1 MEQAAIW
8 RDDFPA
14 LTQEVN
20 NRPLVYL
27 DSAASAQKPLSVIES
42 VSQFYRHEYAAV
54 HRGIHTLSAQ
64 ATEHMELVRDKVCTF
79 INASQREEIIFV
91 NGTTHGINLIANT
104 FGKQHLAQGDEII
117 ISEMEH
123 HANIV
128 PWQMLE
134 HTLGIKVVVWQIEN
148 DGSLCLDKLRALIT
162 SRTRLLAIA
171 HVSNVLGTVNPI
183 QEITSLAHQ
192 FGVKVLVDGAQ
203 AIMHQHVDVQA
214 LNCDFYV
221 FSGHKLYGPT
231 GIGVLYGKKAL
242 LDTLP
247 PWEGGGSMIQDVDLE
262 HGTTYNRVPWRFEAG
277 SPNVAGI
284 IGLGQAI
291 DYLLNIGF
299 EQIHQH
305 ETMQVNYL
313 HKQLQSIPSVHIY
326 GPEVRAGVVA
336 FNLGELHAFDVGS
349 FLDKYGVAI
358 RTGHHCAQPLMKHYG
373 VTSMCRASIAIYN
386 TQQDIDTLVTSLK
399 RIQILLG

>member
-42 VSQFYRHEYAAV
+42 ISQFYRHEYAAV

-104 FGKQHLAQGDEII
+104 FGKQHLVQGDEII

-183 QEITSLAHQ
+183 QAITSLAHQ

-247 PWEGGGSMIQDVDLE
+247 PWEGGGSMIQNVDLE

-299 EQIHQH
+299 EQIHQY
-305 ETMQVNYL
+305 ETMLVNYL
-313 HKQLQSIPSVHIY
+313 YKQLQSIPSVDIY

-399 RIQILLG
+399 RIQTLLG